1 MKKFITLIGISS
13 VLALTLA
20 GCGNAQPA
28 ASSSAAASA
37 EASAQESSV
46 QESSVQ
52 ESSEAQVGMAN
63 PWSDVASAEEAAQTA
78 GLGGFVIPLGS
89 EISLG
94 ALDPEHTTF
103 RAMESLAQ
111 ANVEFPAV
119 SMTIRKG
126 AASVADDEVGIT
138 GDYRDCSLTWTQDID
153 GIEVK
158 CSGNRE
164 DASMITTWTN
174 GGAYYSIT
182 VEGLGGDTDYGLS
195 ADDLSVLVPAIM

>member
-52 ESSEAQVGMAN
+52 ETQVGMAN

-78 GLGGFVIPLGS
+78 GLGGFVVPLGS

-138 GDYRDCSLTWTQDID
+138 GDYRDCSLTWTHDID